1 MLLVSISESLGSL
14 GSVQKLKL
22 DRQHEQQP
30 RFADQ
35 VRYFTFIVN
44 KHPT

>member
-1 MLLVSISESLGSL
+1 MMLPISVSESLGSL
-14 GSVQKLKL
+14 GSVQKFEL
-22 DRQHEQQP
+22 DRQQL

-35 VRYFTFIVN
+35 VRHFTFIVN